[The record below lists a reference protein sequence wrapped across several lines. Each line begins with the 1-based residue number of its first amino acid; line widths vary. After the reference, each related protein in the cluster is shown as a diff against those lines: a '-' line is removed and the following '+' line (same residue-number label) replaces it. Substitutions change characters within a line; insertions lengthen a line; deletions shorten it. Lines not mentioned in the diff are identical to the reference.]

1 MARLLRGAC
10 PDQPAVVVRLSG
22 EGRQGYGLRMVLAE
36 RRLGLATDDCAC
48 QLERGQVNLT
58 NWKGPETLESP
69 GPLGRLSGYEPAP
82 PCPQASKRLRPTRL
96 PRDSGRQI
104 MQNTSRDAWIA

>member
-22 EGRQGYGLRMVLAE
+22 EGGQGYGLRMVLAE

-48 QLERGQVNLT
+48 QPERGQVNLT
-58 NWKGPETLESP
+58 NWKGPETGSSE
-69 GPLGRLSGYEPAP
+69 LSVGVPVVRG
-82 PCPQASKRLRPTRL
+82 SW
-96 PRDSGRQI
+96 G
-104 MQNTSRDAWIA
+104 